1 MLSRRNNEVGFYN
14 PFREL
19 EEFEKRFFAEPFGF
33 FGRNWW
39 GQFQTDIRDEGDAY
53 VLEADLPGF
62 NKEDIK
68 VDINN
73 DVMTIKAER
82 KSQKEEKDNKGRY
95 ICCERSYGSYV
106 RQFDLT
112 GINADNITA
121 KYENGVLTMT
131 LPKLTPTASESRR
144 IVIE

>member
-1 MLSRRNNEVGFYN
+1 
-14 PFREL
+14 
-19 EEFEKRFFAEPFGF
+19 
-33 FGRNWW
+33 
-39 GQFQTDIRDEGDAY
+39 
-53 VLEADLPGF
+53 
-62 NKEDIK
+62 
-68 VDINN
+68 
-73 DVMTIKAER
+73 
-82 KSQKEEKDNKGRY
+82 
-95 ICCERSYGSYV
+95 V